1 MKNFLSL
8 IFIITFLYSCDK
20 ESTNYD
26 CTPFGCSEMPDGS
39 WASLEECE
47 NMCDCS
53 CGQVVDV
60 VITPAFD
67 GYFTP
72 DGSGGFIIT
81 GAHDSY
87 TLSYVEN
94 YCSKNISTTCEI
106 LTIGESHCMEYAS
119 SYQFVPTV
127 NPITMGVEELFLCA
141 EDNWPFQ

>member
-26 CTPFGCSEMPDGS
+26 CTPFGCSEMPNGS

-60 VITPAFD
+60 VITNGFA
-67 GYFTP
+67 GYATP
-72 DGSGGFIIT
+72 DGSGGVIIT

-106 LTIGESHCMEYAS
+106 LTIGASHCMEYGS
-119 SYQFVPTV
+119 SYDFVEV
-127 NPITMGVEELFLCA
+127 FNPVTFFHEEEFMCT
-141 EDNWPFQ
+141 EDSSPFQ